1 MSSKIYLDAP
11 SVGQS
16 EKKYI
21 NNAIDNG
28 YVSTMGPFVPEF
40 ENRLAEYLGVKSAVS
55 TQSGTAAIHMA
66 LYELGIGEGDEVIV
80 PALTFV
86 ATINPIVYVGAKPVF
101 VDVDISTWNICPDA
115 IKNSITEN
123 TKAMLPVH
131 LYGNPCAM
139 DEIMEIANKFNLYII
154 EDATESLGSKYKGNY
169 TGTFG
174 DMGCFSFN
182 GNKIITTGGGGLIV
196 GNNIQRL
203 EHLKFL
209 INQAKDETREY
220 YHPEIGFNYR
230 MTNIEAAL
238 GLAQIEKLENI
249 LEKKK
254 VFNDIYKK
262 ELEGI
267 NSIRFQEEYKGSECS
282 FWFSCILVEENI
294 NLPGLQKELKERKIP
309 TRRIFMPATEM
320 PPFQHCSQD
329 KVKNSHRIYNRGLC
343 LPSSILNSA
352 EDIYYVCKTIKKLV
366 INESLNVSL

>member
-66 LYELGIGEGDEVIV
+66 LYELGIGKGDEVIV

-123 TKAMLPVH
+123 TKAILPVH

-174 DMGCFSFN
+174 DMGCFS
-182 GNKIITTGGGGLIV
+182 
-196 GNNIQRL
+196 
-203 EHLKFL
+203 
-209 INQAKDETREY
+209 
-220 YHPEIGFNYR
+220 
-230 MTNIEAAL
+230 
-238 GLAQIEKLENI
+238 
-249 LEKKK
+249 
-254 VFNDIYKK
+254 
-262 ELEGI
+262 
-267 NSIRFQEEYKGSECS
+267 
-282 FWFSCILVEENI
+282 
-294 NLPGLQKELKERKIP
+294 
-309 TRRIFMPATEM
+309 
-320 PPFQHCSQD
+320 
-329 KVKNSHRIYNRGLC
+329 
-343 LPSSILNSA
+343 
-352 EDIYYVCKTIKKLV
+352 
-366 INESLNVSL
+366 